1 MKGKDIALGTVSIVA
16 GILIYLLLSE
26 KTLNRLK
33 EKEIE
38 NLKKEKK
45 DLLLKSLHDKE
56 QIPNEIKEQ
65 IIKLINNYHGVED
78 DICNE
83 LISVLELIEIG
94 QEVKAIKDLTKIIE
108 NLLKE
113 KFEKEN
119 DSKSKKFVPLAKLID
134 YAKESDFFNQREYS
148 TACILRD
155 FRNEESH
162 NLNVTDTRNMIM
174 ASMLGGIELIFRI
187 GKKLVTQ

>member
-1 MKGKDIALGTVSIVA
+1 MKGKDIALGTVTIVA
-16 GILIYLLLSE
+16 GILIYLLISE
-26 KTLNRLK
+26 KALNKLK
-33 EKEIE
+33 EKEIK

-45 DLLLKSLHDKE
+45 DLLLKSLNNKE
-56 QIPNEIKEQ
+56 QIPNEIKRQ
-65 IIKLINNYHGVED
+65 IIELINNYNGVED

-94 QEVKAIKDLTKIIE
+94 QEIKAIKDLTKIIE

-113 KFEKEN
+113 KYEKEN

-134 YAKESDFFNQREYS
+134 YAKESNFFNQKEYN

-187 GKKLVTQ
+187 GKKLVVQ